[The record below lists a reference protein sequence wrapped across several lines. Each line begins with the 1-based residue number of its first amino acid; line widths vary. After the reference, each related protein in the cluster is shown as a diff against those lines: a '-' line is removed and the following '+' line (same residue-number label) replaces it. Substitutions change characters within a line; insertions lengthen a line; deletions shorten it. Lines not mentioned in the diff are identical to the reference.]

1 MADSFYSMLALANI
15 RQGVVLM
22 VVGMLV
28 VFVSLIV
35 LSLVIGLLNRILGDA
50 NADGTGGTG
59 PTTTAIDAH
68 LIVVLTAAATAALG
82 PVRIRNVT
90 LLNDARSGGA
100 SVDSQ

>member
-1 MADSFYSMLALANI
+1 MADSFYPMLAVANI

-28 VFVSLIV
+28 VFVSLMA
-35 LSLVIGLLNRILGDA
+35 LALVIGLLNRILGDA
-50 NADGTGGTG
+50 DADGADGTG

-82 PVRIRNVT
+82 PVRIRHVT
-90 LLNDARSGGA
+90 LLTDARR
-100 SVDSQ
+100 DDLEIR